1 MSDNVYGF
9 KNDKCKVEV
18 PTKEEFNETKAKV
31 KNITIG
37 TEAPTGGDDGDIYIQ
52 IFD

>member
-1 MSDNVYGF
+1 MSKVYGF

-18 PTKEEFNETKAKV
+18 PTKEEFEEKTENI
-31 KNITIG
+31 KNISYG
-37 TEAPTGGDDGDIYIQ
+37 YDAPTGGEDGDIYIQ

>member
-1 MSDNVYGF
+1 MSNEVYGF
-9 KNDKCKVEV
+9 KENKCKVEV
-18 PTKEEFNETKAKV
+18 PTKEEFNETKARV

>member
-1 MSDNVYGF
+1 MLDKVYGF
-9 KNDKCKVEV
+9 KENKCKVEV
-18 PTKEEFNETKAKV
+18 PTKEEFNETKARV

>member
-1 MSDNVYGF
+1 MSNVYGF

-18 PTKEEFNETKAKV
+18 STKEEFEEKIANI
-31 KNITIG
+31 KNIAYG
-37 TEAPTGGDDGDIYIQ
+37 YDALTGGEDGDIYIQ

>member
-1 MSDNVYGF
+1 MSNVYGF

-18 PTKEEFNETKAKV
+18 PTKADYDETKAKV

-37 TEAPTGGDDGDIYIQ
+37 TEAPTGGEDGDIYIQ